1 MILSIPAT
9 FFCFSGN
16 ASYLGPSLS
25 FYSFYSDWALFEKK
39 TNVLFKVLRAR
50 EGDERESVHFEPE
63 IRKGERVCLV
73 FFLFFLL
80 FFPL

>member
-1 MILSIPAT
+1 M
-9 FFCFSGN
+9 
-16 ASYLGPSLS
+16 
-25 FYSFYSDWALFEKK
+25 FEKK

-50 EGDERESVHFEPE
+50 EGDERESE

-80 FFPL
+80 FFHL